1 VRNGSD
7 PIEQQIQEAIDRG
20 EFDNLPGAGKPL
32 NTGDEGPGWWAR
44 RFLERLRA
52 ADRAAQVAHQVDLE
66 LGRLW
71 VLSDEASVR
80 ERVTELNVR
89 LSQVNQGLAE
99 ENRVDLLVA
108 DQVVSTWRKMA
119 RARRPIS

>member
-1 VRNGSD
+1 MSNGID
-7 PIEQQIQEAIDRG
+7 PIEQQIQEAIERG

-32 NTGDEGPGWWAR
+32 RTADQGPGWWSR

-52 ADRAAQVAHQVDLE
+52 ADRAGEVARQVDLE

-71 VLSDEASVR
+71 VLSDEAAVR
-80 ERVTELNVR
+80 EQVAELNAR
-89 LSQVNQGLAE
+89 LSQANQGLAE
-99 ENRVDLLVA
+99 EDQVDLLVP

-119 RARRPIS
+119 RARLST